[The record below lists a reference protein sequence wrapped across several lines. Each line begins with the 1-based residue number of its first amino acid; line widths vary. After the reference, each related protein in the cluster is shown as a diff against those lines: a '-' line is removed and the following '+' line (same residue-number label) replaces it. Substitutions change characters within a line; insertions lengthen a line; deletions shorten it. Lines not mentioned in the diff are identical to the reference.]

1 MLNFSND
8 PWYDWH
14 LINNP
19 KEITE
24 KDDYDIYKYAGQ
36 DGSICQIL
44 NTLSLEIL
52 KF

>member
-8 PWYDWH
+8 PWYNWDH
-14 LINNP
+14 INNP

-24 KDDYDIYKYAGQ
+24 KDDCDIYKYAYQ

-44 NTLSLEIL
+44 NTLNLEIL
-52 KF
+52 RF